1 MHAEKMCERGKKS
14 NLNLFNEKHIMLSG
28 SLYLLIDNSIFHQA
42 RLSV

>member
-1 MHAEKMCERGKKS
+1 MQREDVCEKKKNS

-28 SLYLLIDNSIFHQA
+28 SLYLLIDNLIFHQA